1 MALSQKTQT
10 LMPANIN
17 EFTVPDP
24 PEIHAPKIEILCSE
38 NANSA
43 PTIKTLHSEKANLRS
58 KTVLNR

>member
-1 MALSQKTQT
+1 MALSQKMQT

-24 PEIHAPKIEILCSE
+24 PEIHAPKMEILCSE

-43 PTIKTLHSEKANLRS
+43 PNNQNSALRKS
-58 KTVLNR
+58 KFALKNCSK